1 MQKKINLILCLS
13 LMLTILSGCSII
25 DILVQ
30 SVSTKTSIL
39 LEVAKVYSDYVIAY
53 PIGVVMRSI
62 APSEPIIIPHEQE
75 GIYTMEYGFVPD
87 ILIYPDDS
95 EDSVS
100 GKLYGV
106 NNNYLDVS
114 AIRNFDDT
122 ALQVGDQL
130 TVTFDEGDM
139 NLENNTIIAKSI
151 EVKSVNDLDFNDLDF
166 TDYRW
171 YSYEAYGDG
180 MKCDDM
186 STYSLISKL
195 MDHGTVTC
203 KEGPNE
209 LVYFKGYETN
219 LTFLFDDGNYADFS
233 VYQYATSEEMEIDAA
248 NMWNE
253 EYCGRALPTSVYHYK
268 LGKIIFSVTQKLDT
282 VNYNSNRLML
292 ILDKIAGRAFAKNV
306 YDHYSSEEYEKAYE
320 NYRFG
325 RE

>member
-1 MQKKINLILCLS
+1 MQKKIRFLLCLF
-13 LMLTILSGCSII
+13 LVLTLSGCSII
-25 DILVQ
+25 DILKK
-30 SVSTKTSIL
+30 SASTKTSIL

-87 ILIYPDDS
+87 ILIYPDNP

-106 NNNYLDVS
+106 DSNYLDVS
-114 AIRNFDDT
+114 AIKNFDDT

-151 EVKSVNDLDFNDLDF
+151 EVKSVNDMDFNDLDF
-166 TDYRW
+166 SEYRW
-171 YSYEAYGDG
+171 SSYEAYEEDIQ
-180 MKCDDM
+180 CDDM

-195 MDHGTVTC
+195 MHHGTVTC

-209 LVYFKGYETN
+209 PLYFKGYETN
-219 LTFLFDDGNYADFS
+219 LTFIFEDGVYADFS
-233 VYQYATSEEMEIDAA
+233 IYQYATNEEMEMDASNVIGA
-248 NMWNE
+248 
-253 EYCGRALPTSVYHYK
+253 EYNGRKFTTSVYHYK

-282 VNYNSNRLML
+282 ANYNSNRLML
-292 ILDKIAGRAFAKNV
+292 ILDKIAGGVFAGSTSG
-306 YDHYSSEEYEKAYE
+306 YHFSEEYEEARE